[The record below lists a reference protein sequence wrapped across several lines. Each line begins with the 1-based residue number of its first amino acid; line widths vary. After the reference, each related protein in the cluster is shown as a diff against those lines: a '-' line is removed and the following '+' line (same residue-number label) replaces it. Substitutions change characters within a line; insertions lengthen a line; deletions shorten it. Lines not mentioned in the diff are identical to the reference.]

1 MSNAAKMVRTGQLFR
16 SLGSTLIRLMDV
28 DIVKS
33 KPVVEPAAQLDIGA
47 TFTIKAPRER
57 TRHTVTLMRVILLR
71 ANCHGP

>member
-1 MSNAAKMVRTGQLFR
+1 MPPKWFGPADFSVR
-16 SLGSTLIRLMDV
+16 LGPTLIRLMDL
-28 DIVKS
+28 DSVKS

-47 TFTIKAPRER
+47 TFTLKAPGER